1 MFKGLRACLQVA
13 EVSGGDAAER
23 NSEAL
28 LRVNQ
33 ILYDM
38 MQDLPR
44 SPNEL
49 LPQVTEL
56 IPYFIENLGNS
67 KVSGVIV
74 TVIAPSNNMMWLSM
88 LRVSSMCN
96 FVRVMTSFLIRTRT
110 KISL

>member
-13 EVSGGDAAER
+13 ET
-23 NSEAL
+23 NSDAL

-49 LPQVTEL
+49 LPEVTAL
-56 IPYFIENLGNS
+56 IPFFIENLGNS
-67 KVSGVIV
+67 KVSEQ
-74 TVIAPSNNMMWLSM
+74 N
-88 LRVSSMCN
+88 
-96 FVRVMTSFLIRTRT
+96 
-110 KISL
+110 

>member
-13 EVSGGDAAER
+13 ET
-23 NSEAL
+23 NSDAL

-49 LPQVTEL
+49 LPEVTDL
-56 IPYFIENLGNS
+56 IPFFIENLGNS
-67 KVSGVIV
+67 KVSEQ
-74 TVIAPSNNMMWLSM
+74 N
-88 LRVSSMCN
+88 
-96 FVRVMTSFLIRTRT
+96 
-110 KISL
+110 

>member
-13 EVSGGDAAER
+13 ET
-23 NSEAL
+23 NSDAL

-49 LPQVTEL
+49 LPEVTAL

-67 KVSGVIV
+67 KVSKPFSHSDRCEK
-74 TVIAPSNNMMWLSM
+74 TKF
-88 LRVSSMCN
+88 N
-96 FVRVMTSFLIRTRT
+96 FHSTSLGNEKKNKF
-110 KISL
+110 

>member
-13 EVSGGDAAER
+13 ET
-23 NSEAL
+23 NSDAL

-49 LPQVTEL
+49 LPEVTAL

-67 KVSGVIV
+67 KVSKPFSR
-74 TVIAPSNNMMWLSM
+74 TD
-88 LRVSSMCN
+88 RCEKTKFN
-96 FVRVMTSFLIRTRT
+96 FSFDFTR
-110 KISL
+110 KRKEE

>member
-13 EVSGGDAAER
+13 ET
-23 NSEAL
+23 NSDAL

-49 LPQVTEL
+49 LPEVTAL
-56 IPYFIENLGNS
+56 IPFFIENLGNS
-67 KVSGVIV
+67 KVSVNETDGREGAEFGFIFHSEMKGR
-74 TVIAPSNNMMWLSM
+74 I
-88 LRVSSMCN
+88 N
-96 FVRVMTSFLIRTRT
+96 FEPFLLLVY
-110 KISL
+110 KSP

>member
-13 EVSGGDAAER
+13 ET
-23 NSEAL
+23 NSDAL

-49 LPQVTEL
+49 LPEVTAL
-56 IPYFIENLGNS
+56 IPFFIENLGNS
-67 KVSGVIV
+67 KVSER
-74 TVIAPSNNMMWLSM
+74 N
-88 LRVSSMCN
+88 
-96 FVRVMTSFLIRTRT
+96 
-110 KISL
+110 